1 MTLPNLPNLVVA
13 GAPKCGTSS
22 LYRWLADH
30 PQACGS
36 APKET
41 FYLMDEGHPL
51 ARRGSDFRAR
61 GLEGYAEF
69 FDGCGAGAR
78 VRFEATTHY
87 IYQRTALEVLS
98 QLPTRPRVVF
108 LLRKPSER
116 VYSSFRYSQNNL
128 ANVRRELTFARFVE
142 LSKANGSA
150 GGADWDELAGASA
163 YVLRNDIGFSRY
175 VEYIRPWVERF
186 GRGRVDVLLFE
197 DLKASPRAFMKAFAA
212 RAGLDASFYDSYDFP
227 VKNETFGV
235 RYPSLHRGVRRL
247 NELVPAAGLKGALKK
262 VYLRAQAGGASGG
275 KSAGKAPEDARALEE
290 LEREFRPFNR
300 RLADE
305 LGLNLS
311 AWE

>member
-1 MTLPNLPNLVVA
+1 MTQALPNLVVA

-51 ARRGSDFRAR
+51 ARRGADFRAR
-61 GLEGYAEF
+61 GLEGYAEIF
-69 FDGCGAGAR
+69 AGCNASAR

-98 QLPTRPRVVF
+98 QLPARPRIVF

-128 ANVRRELTFARFVE
+128 ANVRRDLTFARFVE
-142 LSKANGSA
+142 LSKSNG
-150 GGADWDELAGASA
+150 GGATDAEWEELAGASA
-163 YVLRNDIGFSRY
+163 YVLRNDVRFSRY
-175 VEYIRPWVERF
+175 VEYIRSWVEHF
-186 GRGRVDVLLFE
+186 GRESVDVLLFE
-197 DLKASPRAFMKAFAA
+197 DMRSNPRAFMKRFAA
-212 RAGLDASFYDSYDFP
+212 RVGIDESFYDSYDFP

-247 NELVPAAGLKGALKK
+247 NELVPAAGLKDALKK
-262 VYLRAQAGGASGG
+262 VYVRAQSGGASSG
-275 KSAGKAPEDARALEE
+275 KTQEDARALEE
-290 LEREFRPFNR
+290 LEREFRPFNL

>member
-1 MTLPNLPNLVVA
+1 MTPANLPNLVIA

-36 APKET
+36 TPKET

-51 ARRGSDFRAR
+51 ARPGSNFRER

-69 FDGCGAGAR
+69 FGGCGGGAR

-87 IYQRTALEVLS
+87 IYQRTAPEVLS
-98 QLPTRPRVVF
+98 GLPARPRVVF

-128 ANVRRELTFARFVE
+128 ANVRRDLTFARFVE
-142 LSKANGSA
+142 LSKPD
-150 GGADWDELAGASA
+150 GGGDDAVWDELAGASA
-163 YVLRNDIGFSRY
+163 YVLRNDIRYSRY
-175 VEYIRPWVERF
+175 VEYVSAWVERF

-197 DLKASPRAFMKAFAA
+197 DMKANPRAFMKSFAA
-212 RAGLDASFYDSYDFP
+212 RVGVDASFYDSYDFP
-227 VKNETFGV
+227 LKNETFGV

-247 NELVPAAGLKGALKK
+247 NELVPAAGLKGALKR
-262 VYLRAQAGGASGG
+262 VYVKAQSGGAS
-275 KSAGKAPEDARALEE
+275 AGRTPEDARALEE

>member
-1 MTLPNLPNLVVA
+1 MTLPNLVIA

-30 PQACGS
+30 PEACGS
-36 APKET
+36 RVKET

-51 ARRGSDFRAR
+51 LRRGSNFHTR

-69 FDGCGAGAR
+69 FGGCNGAGR
-78 VRFEATTHY
+78 VVFEATTHY
-87 IYQRTALEVLS
+87 IYQRTPLEVLS
-98 QLPTRPRVVF
+98 KLNATPRIVF

-128 ANVRRELTFARFVE
+128 ANVRADLSFARFIE
-142 LSKANGSA
+142 LSKADA
-150 GGADWDELAGASA
+150 GGDVWEEVAGASA
-163 YVLRNDIGFSRY
+163 FVLRNDIRYSRY

-186 GRGRVDVLLFE
+186 GRERVHVLLFE
-197 DLKASPRAFMKAFAA
+197 DLKSNPRAFMKNFAA
-212 RAGLDASFYDSYDFP
+212 RAGIDSSFYDAYDFP
-227 VKNETFGV
+227 LKNETFGV
-235 RYPSLHRGVRRL
+235 RYPTLHRGARKL
-247 NELVPAAGLKGALKK
+247 NELVPARGLKGALKK
-262 VYLRAQAGGASGG
+262 VYVKAQ
-275 KSAGKAPEDARALEE
+275 SAGSKGARTQADALALEE

-305 LGLNLS
+305 LGIDLS

>member
-1 MTLPNLPNLVVA
+1 VTPPNLPNLVVA

-51 ARRGSDFRAR
+51 ARRGSNFHAR

-69 FDGCGAGAR
+69 FGGRGGGAR
-78 VRFEATTHY
+78 VVFEATTHY

-98 QLPTRPRVVF
+98 GLPTRPRIVF

-128 ANVRRELTFARFVE
+128 ANVRRGLTFARFVE
-142 LSKANGSA
+142 LTKGDGG
-150 GGADWDELAGASA
+150 GGAALEELAGASA
-163 YVLRNDIGFSRY
+163 HVLRNDIRYSRY
-175 VEYIRPWVERF
+175 VEYVVPWVERF

-197 DLKASPRAFMKAFAA
+197 DMKSNPRAFMKEFAA
-212 RAGLDASFYDSYDFP
+212 RVGVDASFYDSYDFP
-227 VKNETFGV
+227 LKNETFGV
-235 RYPSLHRGVRRL
+235 RYPSLHRGVRKL
-247 NELVPAAGLKGALKK
+247 NGLVPAAGLKGALKRA
-262 VYLRAQAGGASGG
+262 YLKAQSGG
-275 KSAGKAPEDARALEE
+275 SSKGKTPEDARALGE

>member
-1 MTLPNLPNLVVA
+1 LTLPNLVVA

-30 PQACGS
+30 PRACGS
-36 APKET
+36 TPKET

-51 ARRGSDFRAR
+51 LRRGSNFHAR

-69 FDGCGAGAR
+69 FVDCKADAR

-87 IYQRTALEVLS
+87 IYQRTALEALS
-98 QLPTRPRVVF
+98 QLPTRPRIVF

-128 ANVRRELTFARFVE
+128 ANVRRDLTFARFVE
-142 LSKANGSA
+142 LSKANGSVA
-150 GGADWDELAGASA
+150 DADWDELAGASA
-163 YVLRNDIGFSRY
+163 YVLRNDVRYSRY
-175 VEYIRPWVERF
+175 VEHVGLWVERF

-197 DLKASPRAFMKAFAA
+197 DMKSNPSAFMKKFAA
-212 RAGLDASFYDSYDFP
+212 RVGVDASFYDSYDFP

-247 NELVPAAGLKGALKK
+247 NELVPAAGLKDALKK
-262 VYLRAQAGGASGG
+262 VYVRAQSGG
-275 KSAGKAPEDARALEE
+275 NANGKSTGKSQEDARALEE
-290 LEREFRPFNR
+290 LERDFRPFNR
-300 RLADE
+300 RLADA
-305 LGLNLS
+305 LGIDLS

>member
-1 MTLPNLPNLVVA
+1 VTLPNLVVA

-22 LYRWLADH
+22 LFRWLADH

-36 APKET
+36 TRKET

-51 ARRGSDFRAR
+51 ARRGRDFRAR
-61 GLEGYAEF
+61 GLEGYEEF
-69 FDGCGAGAR
+69 FAGCDAGAR
-78 VRFEATTHY
+78 VVFEATTHY

-98 QLPTRPRVVF
+98 QLPTRPRIVF

-128 ANVRRELTFARFVE
+128 ANVSRGLTFARFVE
-142 LSKANGSA
+142 LSKANGNGNDA
-150 GGADWDELAGASA
+150 EWEELAGESA
-163 YVLRNDIGFSRY
+163 YVLRNDIVYSRY
-175 VEYIRPWVERF
+175 VEHVVRWVERF
-186 GRGRVDVLLFE
+186 GRERVDVLLFE
-197 DLKASPRAFMKAFAA
+197 DLKSNPRAFMKEFAA
-212 RAGLDASFYDSYDFP
+212 RVRLDASFYDSYDFP

-247 NELVPAAGLKGALKK
+247 NELVPSAGLKGALKR
-262 VYLRAQAGGASGG
+262 VYVRAQSNGSSTG
-275 KSAGKAPEDARALEE
+275 KTPEDARALEE